1 MNCSS
6 GHFFAMVKR
15 FQSFSQMSFSR
26 MGQGCGDL
34 VLTLLVRKL
43 QNALTSLDNFPVIM
57 SHHFKLR
64 SSIADIYKALNNY
77 SMYPIRPRVAIIM
90 GSQSNLPMMKVA
102 ERVSKEFNIHC
113 EQTIVSAH
121 CTTEWMM

>member
-26 MGQGCGDL
+26 MGQ
-34 VLTLLVRKL
+34 
-43 QNALTSLDNFPVIM
+43 VIM

-77 SMYPIRPRVAIIM
+77 SMYPSKIQEIRR
-90 GSQSNLPMMKVA
+90 
-102 ERVSKEFNIHC
+102 
-113 EQTIVSAH
+113 
-121 CTTEWMM
+121 